1 MRDASWPMEP
11 SPASLDAAADCHV
24 ILSWRASPMMNTNA
38 QDLCR
43 RMSRPFY
50 LRLYFLRKLP
60 LALAAGIRLKALTPD
75 RCQATVP
82 YSWRT
87 TNPFRST
94 YFAAQSMAAE
104 LSTGLLA
111 SLAVRLA
118 PESVSMLIV
127 GMQASFEKKATALTT
142 FTCQDGPRFF
152 EAVEQTLASGEAV
165 TMEAETIGAMPDGT
179 VAARFRF
186 SWSFK
191 KRAVGGVSRQDAK
204 SQKQDLSEDFGPRI

>member
-1 MRDASWPMEP
+1 
-11 SPASLDAAADCHV
+11 
-24 ILSWRASPMMNTNA
+24 MMNTNA

-43 RMSRPFY
+43 RMSRPLY
-50 LRLYFLRKLP
+50 LRLYFLTKLP
-60 LALAAGIRLKALTPD
+60 LALAVTPD

-94 YFAAQSMAAE
+94 YFAALSMAAE

-127 GMQASFEKKATALTT
+127 GMRAGFEKKATALTT
-142 FTCQDGPRFF
+142 VTCRDGPRFF

-165 TMEAETIGAMPDGT
+165 TVEAETVGTMPDGT
-179 VAARFRF
+179 VVARFRF

-191 KRAVGGVSRQDAK
+191 KRAVGEVSRQIAK
-204 SQKQDLSEDFGPRI
+204 SQMCGYPPPQ